1 MDKYIIVRE
10 MKMNGVPT
18 TLYFETVSE
27 CKNNQV
33 MNVFQEHITRDKAK
47 AKRFYDIE
55 EAERF
60 KALFSRE
67 YNTSTILTV
76 KK

>member
-10 MKMNGVPT
+10 MKIDSKIE
-18 TLYFETVSE
+18 TLYFETLSE
-27 CKNNQV
+27 CTSNQV
-33 MNVFQEHITRDKAK
+33 MNVFEEHLTRDKDK